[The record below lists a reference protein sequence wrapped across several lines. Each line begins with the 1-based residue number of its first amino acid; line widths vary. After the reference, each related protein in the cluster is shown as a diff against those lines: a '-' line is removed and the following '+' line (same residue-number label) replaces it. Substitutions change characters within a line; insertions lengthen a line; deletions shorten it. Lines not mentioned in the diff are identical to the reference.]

1 MIKNEIG
8 LTDEQVIKSRET
20 YGSNVI
26 SEKKGNSF

>member
-1 MIKNEIG
+1 MIKRDR